1 MKSRLFLFA
10 VLAIAFTFV
19 QPSYAQKQP
28 YNIDFNRAEYR
39 VTATKINELVHTKLA
54 VSFDY
59 AKRYLYGKEWLTAK
73 PYFYPTD
80 SITLDAQGMDIK
92 NVSLIGAKGI
102 TKLEY
107 DYNGEK
113 LAIKLNKTYQKNEKY
128 TIFIS
133 YTAKPDELK
142 VKGSA
147 AITDAKGLYFI
158 NPDGTEKNKPTQIW
172 TQGETE
178 SNSAWFPTIDKPD
191 QKTTDE
197 ISMTVLNKYTTLSN
211 GKLVSK
217 KVNKNGTRTDTWR
230 MDLPQ
235 STYLFMMAV
244 GDFKITKDKYKNKEV
259 NYYLEPKY
267 APYAKQIFGKTP
279 EMIKFYS
286 TTLGVDYPWNKYSQ
300 IVVRDYVSGA
310 MENTTATLHGEQVQ
324 KTDRELLDGNQESTI
339 AHELFH
345 QWFGDYVTAESWS
358 NITMNESFATFG
370 EIIWSGH
377 DGGKDAEEKTRY
389 DKLES
394 YLRTTKNGESP
405 ILARFYYDN
414 KEDVFDNVSYPKG
427 SLILYALK
435 NQMGDAAFYASLK
448 KYLTDNAFKN
458 GETHQL
464 RLAMEAVTGKDWSP
478 YFTQWYYNGGHP
490 ILKVNFSY
498 ADGKETMN
506 VKQVQDSSVQT
517 FLLPLKVVIYAGG
530 KKIRKNILIK
540 DRDQTFTF
548 DVASKPEFVD
558 LDADKILVGEIEDNK
573 TLAEY
578 AYQYQHAPSYKNRIE
593 ALQFAAKDKSAEAE
607 KLLLAGLKDQSAS
620 LRALSVQGLDL
631 ADAQIKAAA
640 LSILLQLAKGDK
652 DTGVR
657 GAAITKLAS
666 TGDIQ
671 YKGLML
677 DGIKERSYK
686 VIAASVTG
694 LATLAPKEGTSALA
708 ALDAGTKKHIAG
720 AIAGL
725 YAADGSDE
733 YQPFFGNIMATGN
746 RGEVFGSIGQY
757 FQYLK
762 NNTNPIVTE
771 KGLKDIEQVIE
782 RLKLQQYLSKQLG
795 AASQMAADEKI
806 KQATAITGAI
816 KASLNKQAELFKDAA
831 KILNGQ

>member
-1 MKSRLFLFA
+1 MKNKPFL
-10 VLAIAFTFV
+10 LAILAVAFAFA
-19 QPSYAQKQP
+19 QPSYAQKQA
-28 YNIDFNRAEYR
+28 YNIDSNRVDYR
-39 VTATKINELVHTKLA
+39 VTATKINDLVHTKLD

-59 AKRYLYGKEWLTAK
+59 AKRYLYGKEWVTVK
-73 PYFYPTD
+73 PHFYPTD
-80 SITLDAQGMDIK
+80 SLTLDAQGMDIK
-92 NVSLIGAKGI
+92 NVSLVGAKGM
-102 TKLEY
+102 TKLKY
-107 DYNGEK
+107 TYNGEK
-113 LAIKLNKTYQKNEKY
+113 LFISLDKIYPKDEKY
-128 TIFIS
+128 TIYIA

-158 NPDGTEKNKPTQIW
+158 NPDGAVKDKPIQIW

-178 SNSAWFPTIDKPD
+178 ASSAWFPTIDKPD

-197 ISMTVLNKYTTLSN
+197 ISMTVQNKYTTLSN
-211 GKLVSK
+211 GKLVSQK
-217 KVNKNGTRTDTWR
+217 INKGGTRTDTWR

-235 STYLFMMAV
+235 SPYLFMMAV
-244 GDFKITKDKYKNKEV
+244 GDFKITKDKYKDKEV

-267 APYAKQIFGKTP
+267 APYAKEIFGKTP
-279 EMIKFYS
+279 EMIKFDS
-286 TTLGVDYPWNKYSQ
+286 NILGVDFPWNKYSQ

-324 KTDRELLDGNQESTI
+324 KTARELLDGNQESTI

-394 YLRTTKNGESP
+394 YLRTTKKGESP
-405 ILARFYYDN
+405 ILARFYYAN

-427 SLILYALK
+427 SLILFALK

-478 YFTQWYYNGGHP
+478 YFNQWYYNGGHP
-490 ILKVNFSY
+490 ILQVTYSY
-498 ADGKETMN
+498 AGGKETVN
-506 VKQVQDSSVQT
+506 IKQVQDSSVQR
-517 FLLPLKVVIYAGG
+517 FLLPLKVDIYAGG

-548 DVASKPEFVD
+548 DVPSNPELVD

-573 TLAEY
+573 TLANY
-578 AYQYQHAPSYKNRIE
+578 VYQYEHAPNYKNRIE

-607 KLLLAGLKDQSAS
+607 KLLLAGLRDQAGS
-620 LRALSVQGLDL
+620 LRAISVQGLDL
-631 ADAQIKAAA
+631 ADAQTKATA
-640 LSILLQLAKGDK
+640 LPILLQLAKGDK
-652 DTGVR
+652 DTEVR
-657 GAAITKLAS
+657 GAAITKLAA
-666 TGDIQ
+666 TGDQQ
-671 YKGLML
+671 YKQLML
-677 DGIKERSYK
+677 DGIRDRSYR
-686 VIAASVTG
+686 VIAASLTG
-694 LATLAPKEGTSALA
+694 LAKFSPQEATSVLAG
-708 ALDAGTKKHIAG
+708 LDADTKKHIAG
-720 AIAGL
+720 SVAQL
-725 YAADGSDE
+725 YAFDGEDQYQSFFSD
-733 YQPFFGNIMATGN
+733 IMTNGS
-746 RGEVFGSIGQY
+746 RGDVFGAVGQY
-757 FQYLK
+757 FQYLRK
-762 NNTNPIVTE
+762 NTNPTVTG

-782 RLKLQQYLSKQLG
+782 RLGLQQYLSKQLG
-795 AASQMAADEKI
+795 AACVSVAQAKTQEAASASGTAKANLE
-806 KQATAITGAI
+806 KQA
-816 KASLNKQAELFKDAA
+816 SLFKDAGDYLTR
-831 KILNGQ
+831 K